1 VPRITARRRGSGWG
15 SATGPECRRPRSAKR
30 IDSPSMMHGSSA
42 RSGRLCPAITAR
54 GRGDSMVSRVV
65 IVSRRRPVPDPGGGP
80 QPRPL
85 RPCRRP
91 GRSRRDVGGL
101 GRCRWWCTRDLDP
114 PAPGNARPQA
124 RPATDTEQACPGRRW
139 LRGHQAPRALTAR
152 RRLRGHGSS
161 ILSIRTLRNGC
172 SANARS
178 HLLAGSCNA
187 LFGVMRGLQLADHR
201 SFITVCHGRYAGHRG
216 APGPTALC
224 PGRRHGQAP
233 CRARRAA

>member
-42 RSGRLCPAITAR
+42 RSGRLCLAVTAR
-54 GRGDSMVSRVV
+54 GRSDSMVSRVV
-65 IVSRRRPVPDPGGGP
+65 IESRRRPVPDPGGGP
-80 QPRPL
+80 QPRLL

-124 RPATDTEQACPGRRW
+124 RPATDTEQAPWKAKASRSSSAASPHCSPT
-139 LRGHQAPRALTAR
+139 APRSRQLDTEHSHAQKWMFCKRSVSSARGVLQRPIRRSEIVQAKDNVPACHATRPRGKLTERAMPTSIAV
-152 RRLRGHGSS
+152 HGE
-161 ILSIRTLRNGC
+161 L
-172 SANARS
+172 
-178 HLLAGSCNA
+178 
-187 LFGVMRGLQLADHR
+187 
-201 SFITVCHGRYAGHRG
+201 
-216 APGPTALC
+216 PTWK
-224 PGRRHGQAP
+224 
-233 CRARRAA
+233 

>member
-1 VPRITARRRGSGWG
+1 MGLSNRTRMPPPALGETDRQPVDDARIVGAIWALVPGDHRTRAQRLDGVKGGDRVAA
-15 SATGPECRRPRSAKR
+15 AT
-30 IDSPSMMHGSSA
+30 
-42 RSGRLCPAITAR
+42 CP
-54 GRGDSMVSRVV
+54 
-65 IVSRRRPVPDPGGGP
+65 
-80 QPRPL
+80 
-85 RPCRRP
+85 
-91 GRSRRDVGGL
+91 RSRRWSSATATSTMPAAWPVSPGRRGL

-172 SANARS
+172 SASARS

-187 LFGVMRGLQLADHR
+187 LFGDLISYQNDGKCSAAIVGK
-201 SFITVCHGRYAGHRG
+201 VGRA
-216 APGPTALC
+216 
-224 PGRRHGQAP
+224 
-233 CRARRAA
+233 